1 MLLAGDIGGTKTDL
15 ALYAPDADLRTPVA
29 EITLPSA
36 WYPSLEAM
44 VGEFLRRTG
53 AAVDRATFGVAG
65 PVVSGEAKITN
76 LPWTITER
84 GMAAALGVARVGL
97 LNDLE
102 AVGHAV
108 PFLRPEDVSTLSAGK
123 PVDGGTMA
131 VLAPGTGLGEGF
143 LTCEKDG
150 QYSVHP
156 SEGGHCDFAPTNG
169 DEIELL
175 RHLLGTL
182 DHVSYERV
190 CSGIGIPN
198 IYAFLKDTG
207 RYEEPPE
214 LAEQLA
220 GVTNLK
226 DQTPIIMDAAR
237 RPEGAPAISVKTAEM
252 FVSILAAEAGNLA
265 LKVLATGGV
274 YLGGGI
280 PPRIVPLLATER
292 FLAEFQ
298 RKGRFA
304 HLLDDVPVHVILN
317 PKVAL
322 LGAAQHARRM

>member
-1 MLLAGDIGGTKTDL
+1 MLLAGDIGGTKTNF
-15 ALYAPDADLRTPVA
+15 ALYASDTDLRTAVA
-29 EITLPSA
+29 EGTFPSA

-44 VGEFLRRTG
+44 VGQFLRQAG
-53 AAVDRATFGVAG
+53 GMVDRASFGVAG
-65 PVVSGEAKITN
+65 PVVNGEAKITN
-76 LPWTITER
+76 LPWTVSER
-84 GMAAALGVARVGL
+84 GLAAALRIPRVGL

-102 AVGHAV
+102 AIGHAV
-108 PFLRPEDVSTLSAGK
+108 PFLRPEDVSTLCAGK
-123 PVDGGTMA
+123 PVVGGTMA
-131 VLAPGTGLGEGF
+131 VVAAGTGLGEGF

-150 QYSVHP
+150 QYSVHA
-156 SEGGHCDFAPTNG
+156 SEGGHCDFAPTNE
-169 DEIELL
+169 DEMGLL
-175 RHLLGTL
+175 RHLLGRM

-198 IYAFLKDTG
+198 IYAYLKDMG

-220 GVTNLK
+220 SVQNPK

-237 RPEGAPAISVKTAEM
+237 RPEGAPEICVKTAQL
-252 FVSILAAEAGNLA
+252 FVSILASEAGNVA
-265 LKVLATGGV
+265 LKMLATGGV

-280 PPRIVPLLATER
+280 APRIVPLLSTPA
-292 FLAEFQ
+292 FLETFQ

-304 HLLDDVPVHVILN
+304 HLLDDVPVHVIMN

-322 LGAAQHARRM
+322 FGAAQHARQM